1 MQRQWPWQVNDS
13 GNSSGSDLLWQSKWQ
28 WSVTRTAT
36 YPPPPPTSHR
46 YYKTT
51 DTMRWAGKA
60 WSAEFDA
67 AKIVRH
73 RHPVY
78 ERVRALLEALFP
90 KEHLWLDRASANSCE
105 YGAIHFREYT

>member
-1 MQRQWPWQVNDS
+1 
-13 GNSSGSDLLWQSKWQ
+13 
-28 WSVTRTAT
+28 
-36 YPPPPPTSHR
+36 
-46 YYKTT
+46 
-51 DTMRWAGKA
+51 MRWAGKA

-73 RHPVY
+73 HHPVY

>member
-1 MQRQWPWQVNDS
+1 
-13 GNSSGSDLLWQSKWQ
+13 
-28 WSVTRTAT
+28 
-36 YPPPPPTSHR
+36 
-46 YYKTT
+46 
-51 DTMRWAGKA
+51 MRWAGKA

-105 YGAIHFREYT
+105 YGAIHFREYTLSLLTDTNKSTARYTFVSTMSTRRTLVLST